1 LHGIQGDNLV
11 KIARLIGAAGSG
23 KTTELLRIMEGA
35 LPKLGGNPLQ
45 LGFAS
50 FTRAAR
56 AEAVGRAAA
65 AWNVPPSLLD
75 GEGWFRTVH
84 STARRCLALEPG
96 QLIGNAVADTEWISN
111 ALGVKVST
119 SIDEDTGRQ
128 KFVGGQEGAALTCWE
143 RARNTLQPLDEVVR
157 KMRRL
162 DDEVP
167 DYAAVVRIAER
178 YEMAKRLED
187 RLDFSDLLLRFA
199 GYRLHAVDGVERT
212 EPEGTLPNVSAW
224 LFDEQ
229 QDASPLLD
237 AACKRL
243 VSAESVK
250 WCYVVGDPFQCQ
262 PAGTPVLTASGYK
275 PIEDLDPERDWLIAY
290 NKKDGRFYGTGG
302 GTRFQKASRVV
313 DSGLLIEVT
322 FSDGTKSVCTTNHKW
337 LVRTNRGNVYATYL
351 MRKGSRWRIG
361 TVQMFANGSAA
372 TSAKNGDFRLK
383 MRMNQEDA
391 DAVWV
396 LRTFGSDREARLY
409 EQIASFK
416 YGIPQVTFRPPH
428 GKAYLD
434 REFIDAVF
442 HALGDLSTNADRCL
456 SDHGLDGMFPFCSKA
471 DRSKNGSKACRFLH
485 AANLLP
491 GVHVVPKL
499 LDGYFDRAAR
509 GSGDRRGHRSV
520 GKTVEW
526 VGVAAVR
533 RLEPGEAVRVY
544 SLEVEKHHTYVT
556 TNGVVTGNCIFG
568 FAGSSAECFLGWP
581 AEKER
586 TMPKSYRCP
595 KPILELGERCLRR
608 MYRGYFDRKVAP
620 ADHEGQIF
628 DCETELPFI
637 RARPDEEWLFIA
649 RTNYE
654 ANRLY
659 ASLHAAGKP
668 AKWVTQQEGATAR
681 GTGLAALYA
690 LEKGKHVSGKEW
702 SRAIE
707 LLPCTNKDKEPMLA
721 RGVKTGWAK
730 KHADEWDVIFSDDLT
745 KVGATEPLM
754 EKIRSGRWC
763 GLVDRGEE
771 WRRHAERWG
780 PELVANTKIRVG
792 TIHSVKGMEADN
804 VAMLT
809 TVGKRVEQGREDDR
823 DQHDEECR
831 IAYVGVTRAR
841 RNLYIVN
848 EGRHGKPVPRMEVL

>member
-1 LHGIQGDNLV
+1 VRNVPGKLAGKLFLPGELLGGSLDSRLHGIQGGDLV

-23 KTTELLRIMEGA
+23 KTTELLNIMEGA
-35 LPKLGGNPLQ
+35 LPKLGGNPLR

-56 AEAVGRAAA
+56 AEAVSRAAA

-119 SIDEDTGRQ
+119 SIDDDTGRQ

-143 RARNTLQPLDEVVR
+143 RARNTLQPLSEVVR

-162 DDEVP
+162 DDDVP

-187 RLDFSDLLLRFA
+187 RLDFSDLLLRFS
-199 GYRLHAVDGVERT
+199 GFRLHAVDGVERT
-212 EPEGTLPNVSAW
+212 EPEGTLPDVSAW

-250 WCYVVGDPFQCQ
+250 WCYVVGDPFQ
-262 PAGTPVLTASGYK
+262 A
-275 PIEDLDPERDWLIAY
+275 
-290 NKKDGRFYGTGG
+290 
-302 GTRFQKASRVV
+302 
-313 DSGLLIEVT
+313 
-322 FSDGTKSVCTTNHKW
+322 
-337 LVRTNRGNVYATYL
+337 
-351 MRKGSRWRIG
+351 
-361 TVQMFANGSAA
+361 
-372 TSAKNGDFRLK
+372 
-383 MRMNQEDA
+383 
-391 DAVWV
+391 
-396 LRTFGSDREARLY
+396 
-409 EQIASFK
+409 
-416 YGIPQVTFRPPH
+416 
-428 GKAYLD
+428 
-434 REFIDAVF
+434 
-442 HALGDLSTNADRCL
+442 
-456 SDHGLDGMFPFCSKA
+456 
-471 DRSKNGSKACRFLH
+471 
-485 AANLLP
+485 
-491 GVHVVPKL
+491 
-499 LDGYFDRAAR
+499 
-509 GSGDRRGHRSV
+509 
-520 GKTVEW
+520 
-526 VGVAAVR
+526 
-533 RLEPGEAVRVY
+533 
-544 SLEVEKHHTYVT
+544 
-556 TNGVVTGNCIFG
+556 IFG
-568 FAGSSAECFLGWP
+568 FAGSSADCFLGWP

-659 ASLHAAGKP
+659 ASLHASGKP
-668 AKWVTQQEGATAR
+668 AKWVTQQEGATSR

-730 KHADEWDVIFSDDLT
+730 RHADEWDVIFSDDLT